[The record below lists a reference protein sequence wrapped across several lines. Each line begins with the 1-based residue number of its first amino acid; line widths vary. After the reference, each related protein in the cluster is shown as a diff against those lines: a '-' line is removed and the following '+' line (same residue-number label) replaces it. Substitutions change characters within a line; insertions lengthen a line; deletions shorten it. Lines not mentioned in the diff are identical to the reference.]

1 MGAAAGEMLKALCM
15 VSVLL
20 LLGLV
25 GCGSSSSSDGAAGC
39 DAIEAGLAHDKCLGD
54 QILALPAAE
63 VAAVEATAPLIQDG
77 MVRQAAVSRWVADHA
92 NEIPKET
99 GERLCNM
106 LTGRDQSYCLKRF
119 LAVHLQR

>member
-1 MGAAAGEMLKALCM
+1 M

-25 GCGSSSSSDGAAGC
+25 GCDGASSVDAPVGC
-39 DAIEAGLAHDKCLGD
+39 DAMEAGLERDKCFGD
-54 QILALPAAE
+54 QLLALPAAE
-63 VAAVEATAPLIQDG
+63 AAQVEATAPLIQDG